1 MQKIKYRLE
10 KAGKSIILLLIGL
23 LPPDIAHILH
33 GPGGTLS
40 SAGHKRAFWETGVYG
55 HRDGLKPCIE
65 GNVRVMETLK
75 HLLANIIYPL
85 AAFAVSLILTRVCI
99 AILPHLGY
107 MDMPKGRHIHK
118 KPVPRAGGI
127 GFILAFWFS
136 IMIYAAKL
144 CGGDFTKLAEQNVGQ
159 FLIALAGASVILF
172 FTGLYDDRFNMP
184 SLIKLML
191 HIAAGVTL
199 YFLGGGI
206 RTIFDYTLPWY
217 LALGVTVCWT
227 IGIVNAF
234 NLIDGLDGLAAGLAS
249 ISSVCIAAWI
259 LISGGNLPMVILLF
273 TFCAACLGFLV
284 FNFSPARIF
293 MGDTGSMFLGLF
305 FAMTS
310 MDQCSRPAVTI
321 AALLVPLVAIGVPIF
336 DVILAIWRRSVRRFG
351 IHMLKEN
358 LDDAEAVTELEHGI
372 DATGRIEIKS
382 VIQNENGV
390 MDADQDHLHH
400 RLLRESH
407 NKTSRAV
414 LLIYAISIVFSLG
427 AIALTFI
434 GRSMPALAFLLV
446 IIGVFFTLRLAN
458 IELLAS
464 MSVVAQGVRIPRKSF
479 LLTAAHPLIDFL
491 IAAASFFLVYAL
503 LQKPV
508 RATYN
513 INLFLILVIPYF
525 LVLVFSG
532 VYRTYWLR
540 AGIERYYYLLKL
552 LFLAAC
558 VSFIL
563 LNIFVWKDWVLVGIS
578 KRMDTI
584 IFLLYTFFTCGAI
597 ITERFLLHFFDSFA
611 IRSYYLKNSPEASQH
626 NTILHG
632 GGLGCRMYISN
643 LYSSRHLSCPFHILG
658 IIDEDPSLQNLNVYG
673 FRVLGTSDDLEELY
687 KKTPFD
693 TIVLTTVNITDESID
708 RISMFA
714 RSHNIRVTMFL
725 SQEYRADMDFFRMLQ
740 SKAINPIVE
749 EEPNE
754 KDDPGLGL

>member
-1 MQKIKYRLE
+1 M
-10 KAGKSIILLLIGL
+10 G
-23 LPPDIAHILH
+23 
-33 GPGGTLS
+33 
-40 SAGHKRAFWETGVYG
+40 
-55 HRDGLKPCIE
+55 
-65 GNVRVMETLK
+65 TLK

-85 AAFAVSLILTRVCI
+85 AAFAVSLILTRICI
-99 AILPHLGY
+99 VVLPHLGY

-127 GFILAFWFS
+127 GFILAFWFA
-136 IMIYAAKL
+136 IMLYAGKL
-144 CGGDFTKLAEQNVGQ
+144 CKGDFTKLADQNVGQ

-191 HIAAGVTL
+191 HIVAGVTL

-206 RTIFDYTLPWY
+206 RTLFDYTLPWY
-217 LALGVTVCWT
+217 LALAVTVCWT

-249 ISSVCIAAWI
+249 ISSICIAAWI

-273 TFCAACLGFLV
+273 TFCGACLGFLI

-358 LDDAEAVTELEHGI
+358 LDDAEVVTELEHGI

-414 LLIYAISIVFSLG
+414 LLMYAISVIFSLG

-434 GRSMPALAFLLV
+434 GQSMPALAFLLV

-491 IAAASFFLVYAL
+491 MAAISFFLIYAL
-503 LQKPV
+503 VQKPV
-508 RATYN
+508 RATFN
-513 INLFLILVIPYF
+513 INLFLILVVPYF
-525 LVLVFSG
+525 LVLNFSG

-540 AGIERYYYLLKL
+540 AGIERYFYLLKL
-552 LFLAAC
+552 LILSAC
-558 VSFIL
+558 ISFIL
-563 LNIFVWKDWVLVGIS
+563 LNVFVWRDWVLVGIS

-584 IFLLYTFFTCGAI
+584 IFLLFTFFACGGI
-597 ITERFLLHFFDSFA
+597 IAERAVLHFFESFA

-626 NTILHG
+626 NTIIHG
-632 GGLGCRMYISN
+632 GGLGCRMYINN

-658 IIDEDPSLQNLNVYG
+658 IIDEDLSLQKLNVYG
-673 FRVLGTSDDLEELY
+673 FRVLGTSDDLEALY
-687 KKTPFD
+687 KKKPFD
-693 TIVLTTVNITDESID
+693 TIVLTTVNISDESID
-708 RISMFA
+708 KISAFA
-714 RSHNIRVTMFL
+714 RTHNIRVTMFL
-725 SQEYRADMDFFRMLQ
+725 SQEYPADLDFFKMLQ

-749 EEPNE
+749 EEPDE
-754 KDDPGLGL
+754 QDDPGLGL

>member
-1 MQKIKYRLE
+1 
-10 KAGKSIILLLIGL
+10 
-23 LPPDIAHILH
+23 
-33 GPGGTLS
+33 
-40 SAGHKRAFWETGVYG
+40 
-55 HRDGLKPCIE
+55 
-65 GNVRVMETLK
+65 METLK
-75 HLLANIIYPL
+75 HLIANSIYPL
-85 AAFAVSLILTRVCI
+85 AAFAVSMILTRICI
-99 AILPHLGY
+99 AVLPHLGY
-107 MDMPKGRHIHK
+107 MDIPKGRHIHK

-127 GFILAFWFS
+127 GFIIAFWFA
-136 IMIYAAKL
+136 IMLYAAKL
-144 CGGDFTKLAEQNVGQ
+144 CGGDLTKLADQNVGQ
-159 FLIALAGASVILF
+159 FLIALAGASVILL

-184 SLIKLML
+184 SVIKLML

-206 RTIFDYTLPWY
+206 RTLFDSTLPWY
-217 LALGVTVCWT
+217 LALAVTVCWT

-249 ISSVCIAAWI
+249 ISSVCIATWI

-273 TFCAACLGFLV
+273 TFCGACLGFLV

-351 IHMLKEN
+351 VHMLKEN
-358 LDDAEAVTELEHGI
+358 LDDAEAVTELENGI
-372 DATGRIEIKS
+372 DATGRIELKK
-382 VIQNENGV
+382 VIENENGV

-400 RLLRESH
+400 RLLRETH
-407 NKTSRAV
+407 NKTRRTV
-414 LLIYAISIVFSLG
+414 LLMYAISVVFSVG

-479 LLTAAHPLIDFL
+479 LLTAVHPLIDFL

-508 RATYN
+508 RATFN
-513 INLFLILVIPYF
+513 INLFLILVIPGF
-525 LVLVFSG
+525 LVLNFSG

-552 LFLAAC
+552 LFLSAC
-558 VSFIL
+558 ISFIL
-563 LNIFVWKDWVLVGIS
+563 LNLFVWKDWVLVGIS

-584 IFLLYTFFTCGAI
+584 IFLLFTFFSCGAVI
-597 ITERFLLHFFDSFA
+597 AERAVLHFFESFA
-611 IRSYYLKNSPEASQH
+611 IRSYYLKNSPEADRH
-626 NTILHG
+626 NTIIHG
-632 GGLGCRMYISN
+632 GGLGCRMYINN

-658 IIDEDPSLQNLNVYG
+658 IIDEDPSLQKLNVYG
-673 FRVLGTSDDLEELY
+673 FRVLGTSMDLEDLY

-693 TIVLTTVNITDESID
+693 TIVLTTVNISDESID
-708 RISMFA
+708 RIRAFSRA
-714 RSHNIRVTMFL
+714 HDDVRVTMFL
-725 SQEYRADMDFFRMLQ
+725 SQEYPADLDFFNLLQ
-740 SKAINPIVE
+740 SKAINPIE
-749 EEPNE
+749 KDEPE
-754 KDDPGLGL
+754 DQDDPGLGL

>member
-1 MQKIKYRLE
+1 
-10 KAGKSIILLLIGL
+10 
-23 LPPDIAHILH
+23 
-33 GPGGTLS
+33 
-40 SAGHKRAFWETGVYG
+40 
-55 HRDGLKPCIE
+55 
-65 GNVRVMETLK
+65 METLK
-75 HLLANIIYPL
+75 HLIANSIYPL
-85 AAFAVSLILTRVCI
+85 AAFAVSMILTRICI
-99 AILPHLGY
+99 TVLPHLGY

-136 IMIYAAKL
+136 IILYAAKL
-144 CGGDFTKLAEQNVGQ
+144 CGGDFSKLADQNVGQ
-159 FLIALAGASVILF
+159 FLIAMSGASFILF
-172 FTGLYDDRFNMP
+172 FTGLYDDRFDMP
-184 SLIKLML
+184 SIVKLML
-191 HIAAGVTL
+191 HIAAGATL

-206 RTIFDYTLPWY
+206 RTLFDITLPWY
-217 LALGVTVCWT
+217 VALIVTVCWT

-249 ISSVCIAAWI
+249 ISSVCIAAWTI
-259 LISGGNLPMVILLF
+259 LNGGNLPMVILLF
-273 TFCAACLGFLV
+273 TFCGACLGFLV

-310 MDQCSRPAVTI
+310 MDQCSRPAVTV

-372 DATGRIEIKS
+372 DATGRIELKAAIS
-382 VIQNENGV
+382 NEGGV

-414 LLIYAISIVFSLG
+414 LLMYAISVIFSLG

-434 GRSMPALAFLLV
+434 GRSMPALAFFLV

-464 MSVVAQGVRIPRKSF
+464 MSVLAQGVRFPRKSF
-479 LLTAAHPLIDFL
+479 ILTAAHPLIDFL
-491 IAAASFFLVYAL
+491 MVATSFFLIYAL

-513 INLFLILVIPYF
+513 FYLFLILVVPYF
-525 LVLVFSG
+525 LVLTVSG

-540 AGIERYYYLLKL
+540 AGIERYYFLLKL
-552 LFLAAC
+552 LFLSAC
-558 VSFIL
+558 ISFIL
-563 LNIFVWKDWVLVGIS
+563 LNIFAMKGWVLAGLS
-578 KRMDTI
+578 KRMTVI
-584 IFLLYTFFTCGAI
+584 IFLLQTSFTFAAI
-597 ITERFLLHFFDSFA
+597 TTERFLLHFFESFA

-626 NTILHG
+626 NTIIYG
-632 GGLGCRMYISN
+632 GGLGCRMYINN

-658 IIDEDPSLQNLNVYG
+658 IIDEDPSLQKLNVYG
-673 FRVLGTSDDLEELY
+673 FRVLGTSEDLEALY
-687 KKTPFD
+687 KKKPFD
-693 TIVLTTVNITDESID
+693 TIVLTTANISNESID
-708 RISMFA
+708 RIRTFA
-714 RSHNIRVTMFL
+714 RAHNVRVTMFL
-725 SQEYRADMDFFRMLQ
+725 SQEYPADQDFFNLLQ
-740 SKAINPIVE
+740 SKAINPVVLE
-749 EEPNE
+749 EKPDDE
-754 KDDPGLGL
+754 DDPGLGI